1 MVKNNYSVI
10 LTYFLLYIS
19 LLLGFALQEDV
30 TLGQIKDYLIHIE
43 KADIFKKNIIN
54 GFLKYEE
61 YPNITHSPIYI
72 LYTII
77 LENIFHNKILA
88 RLFNLHLSLLI
99 PFFFYKCL

>member
-1 MVKNNYSVI
+1 MINNNYRVNLS
-10 LTYFLLYIS
+10 YFLLYIS
-19 LLLGFALQEDV
+19 LLLGFFIQEDV
-30 TLGQIKDYLIHIE
+30 TLGQIKDYLIHGE

-77 LENIFHNKILA
+77 
-88 RLFNLHLSLLI
+88 
-99 PFFFYKCL
+99 